1 MAHQPLKPNRI
12 HKSPFPLAMG
22 QGCFSVYQKKKGSS
36 EVLLATISE
45 VKGGHMGRNGKEKG
59 RKWVTW
65 ENGRFT
71 AVIATVQSGRPSPRR

>member
-1 MAHQPLKPNRI
+1 M
-12 HKSPFPLAMG
+12 FT
-22 QGCFSVYQKKKGSS
+22 KKKGSS
-36 EVLLATISE
+36 EVLLATTGE

-65 ENGRFT
+65 GNGRFT